1 MFIRRIL
8 VPFLYCETPDPGSG
22 GAGGTA
28 VAPGAVQSE
37 PGQGAPAENGS
48 QNFWG
53 LFPNVPEEHRSM
65 LEPHLRAIQG
75 EVGRLQEAHAPFKD
89 YNPQEVQGLVQFDAR
104 FRSDPVGTWMDMA
117 KMMQEQGALHEDLD
131 LDTLAAVARGEDI
144 PDEEDGTV
152 EPGIEGLDPAV
163 ARHIQEMQA
172 RLDAFEERDQQ
183 RTVQQQTAVQDR
195 LLETQ
200 KGKMKET
207 LVKAG
212 YPEEL
217 LTDQRIIAS
226 IIAHR
231 GQISAATQSMMEERN
246 AILKGFT
253 QQKSTSDEELEVR
266 NGGPQSPAQPRVS
279 VRERDDPFA
288 QAREKA
294 TSRLRRA
301 NRAEAQS

>member
-8 VPFLYCETPDPGSG
+8 TPTLYCETPDPGSG

-37 PGQGAPAENGS
+37 KGQGAPGENGS

-53 LFPNVPEEHRSM
+53 LFPNVPEEHRSV

-89 YNPQEVQGLVQFDAR
+89 YNPEEVKGLVQFDAR
-104 FRSDPVGTWMDMA
+104 FRSDPLGVWMDMA
-117 KMMQEQGALHEDLD
+117 KMMQEQGALHEELD
-131 LDTLAAVARGEDI
+131 LETLAAIARGEEVPDD
-144 PDEEDGTV
+144 DEEV
-152 EPGIEGLDPAV
+152 EPTGFDGLDPSV

-172 RLDAFEERDQQ
+172 RLDAFEQRDQQ

-253 QQKSTSDEELEVR
+253 QQKSSSDEELEVR

-279 VRERDDPFA
+279 SREKDDPFA
-288 QAREKA
+288 HARERA
-294 TSRLRRA
+294 TSRLKRA
-301 NRAEAQS
+301 NRSEAQS